1 MGHRMALAASL
12 VAVAPLLAETGCGST
27 SAGAGGAD
35 GSAEAATVVADA
47 RSDVAVAC
55 TNGYDCSGLFFSES
69 SSESQTS
76 VPCCTNKV
84 CGLEPYDECTDATA
98 QLIQAANY
106 DQSCMTDTDCV
117 AVAEGDFCSPG
128 AGNCPNA
135 AISKSAYAQYQAD
148 TAKTRAA
155 SCYAPGNC
163 GTEPGPCCVA
173 GRCHFDSQ
181 CFDASP
187 LADAATHGGLA
198 DADACAPSSC
208 ATACPAGTHDVSS
221 VVNGCTVWQCCVSD
235 DGAGPDAATDAA
247 VDANAE

>member
-1 MGHRMALAASL
+1 M
-12 VAVAPLLAETGCGST
+12 
-27 SAGAGGAD
+27 GAD
-35 GSAEAATVVADA
+35 AQSDA
-47 RSDVAVAC
+47 PVAC

-84 CGLEPYDECTDATA
+84 CRLEPYDECTDANA

-117 AVAEGDFCSPG
+117 AVADGDFCSPG

-135 AISKSAYAQYQAD
+135 AISKSAHAQYQAD

-181 CFDASP
+181 CFDAAP
-187 LADAATHGGLA
+187 LSDAATDTGATDASEGGAADAAADAGLA
-198 DADACAPSSC
+198 DAI
-208 ATACPAGTHDVSS
+208 
-221 VVNGCTVWQCCVSD
+221 
-235 DGAGPDAATDAA
+235 
-247 VDANAE
+247 AE